1 MKNILLLTD
10 FSEDSRNAIEYALQ
24 FFKGGK
30 YNFFIFNVHK
40 VSNYTTGDLMASS
53 ADASI
58 YDSIIKNPK
67 AAINKMIKKFINEY
81 DKEDFS
87 YEAICDYDTFISAVK
102 QTINLK
108 KIELT
113 VMGTN
118 GATGA
123 NEVIFGSNTIA
134 VIRQVDCPVMV
145 IPQGFKFVEPT
156 NILFVLE
163 YKDIIK
169 DKPLKPLKHII
180 KKHNAALDILILNK
194 ENISLDQ
201 LNDKKASID
210 SFFKED
216 KCNFYTIVDVPIDI
230 AMDCFEQIKEIDLIA
245 KIINKE
251 SFLKRLISGSKT
263 DEIAYKSRV
272 PLLIM
277 HP

>member
-30 YNFFIFNVHK
+30 YNFFILNVHK

-67 AAINKMIKKFINEY
+67 AALNKMIKKFINEY
-81 DKEDFS
+81 NNEDFS

-108 KIELT
+108 KIDLM

-145 IPQGFKFVEPT
+145 IPQGFKFIELT
-156 NILFVLE
+156 NILFALE

-180 KKHNAALDILILNK
+180 KKHYAVLDILILNK
-194 ENISLDQ
+194 GNISVDELK
-201 LNDKKASID
+201 DKKTSIN
-210 SFFKED
+210 SFFNGD

-230 AMDCFEQIKEIDLIA
+230 AMDCFEQIKQIDLIA

>member
-10 FSEDSRNAIEYALQ
+10 FSEDSRNAIEYALE

-30 YNFFIFNVHK
+30 YNFFILNVQK

-67 AAINKMIKKFINEY
+67 AALNKMIKKFIKDYNN
-81 DKEDFS
+81 EDFS

-108 KIELT
+108 KIDLT

-134 VIRQVDCPVMV
+134 VIRQVDCPVIV
-145 IPQGFKFVEPT
+145 VPQKFKFIEPT
-156 NILFVLE
+156 NILFALE
-163 YKDIIK
+163 YNDIIK

-180 KKHNAALDILILNK
+180 EKHSAGLDILILNK
-194 ENISLDQ
+194 GNISVDK
-201 LNDKKASID
+201 LNDKKTRID
-210 SFFKED
+210 SFFKGD
-216 KCNFYTIVDVPIDI
+216 KFNFYTIVDVPIDI

>member
-30 YNFFIFNVHK
+30 YNFYILNVHK

-53 ADASI
+53 DDASI

-67 AAINKMIKKFINEY
+67 AALDKMIKKFLKEY
-81 DKEDFS
+81 NNEDFS
-87 YEAICDYDTFISAVK
+87 YEAICDYDSFISAVK
-102 QTINLK
+102 QTINLR
-108 KIELT
+108 KIDLT

-145 IPQGFKFVEPT
+145 IPQEFKFIEPT
-156 NILFVLE
+156 NILFALQ
-163 YKDIIK
+163 YNDNIK
-169 DKPLKPLKHII
+169 DKPLKPLKHIV
-180 KKHNAALDILILNK
+180 KKHNATLDILILNK
-194 ENISLDQ
+194 RDI
-201 LNDKKASID
+201 SID
-210 SFFKED
+210 QFNDRKNSIGSFFKGD
-216 KCNFYTIVDVPIDI
+216 KCKFYTIVDVPIDK

-251 SFLKRLISGSKT
+251 SFLQRLISGSKT

>member
-30 YNFFIFNVHK
+30 YNFFILNVHK

-53 ADASI
+53 DDASI

-67 AAINKMIKKFINEY
+67 AALNKMIKKFIKEY
-81 DKEDFS
+81 NNEDFS
-87 YEAICDYDTFISAVK
+87 YEAICDYDSFISAVK

-118 GATGA
+118 GTTGA

-145 IPQGFKFVEPT
+145 IPQEFKFIEPT
-156 NILFVLE
+156 NILFTLE
-163 YKDIIK
+163 YKDIINEE
-169 DKPLKPLKHII
+169 PLKPLKHII
-180 KKHNAALDILILNK
+180 KKHNATLDILILNK
-194 ENISLDQ
+194 GDVSVDQ
-201 LNDKKASID
+201 LNDKKNSID
-210 SFFKED
+210 SFFKGD

-230 AMDCFEQIKEIDLIA
+230 AMDCFEQIKEVDLIA

-251 SFLKRLISGSKT
+251 SFLQRLISGSKT

>member
-10 FSEDSRNAIEYALQ
+10 FSEDSQNAIEYALQ

-30 YNFFIFNVHK
+30 YNFFILNVHK

-67 AAINKMIKKFINEY
+67 TALNNMIKKFKNEY
-81 DKEDFS
+81 NNEDFS

-145 IPQGFKFVEPT
+145 IPQEFKFIEPT
-156 NILFVLE
+156 NILFALE
-163 YKDIIK
+163 YNDIIK

-194 ENISLDQ
+194 EDISIDQ

-230 AMDCFEQIKEIDLIA
+230 AMDCFEQINEIDLIA

-251 SFLKRLISGSKT
+251 SFLKRLISGS
-263 DEIAYKSRV
+263 
-272 PLLIM
+272 
-277 HP
+277 